1 MPASMYRNY
10 FAKTFEK
17 NSNLT
22 EIKKTNADLKHT
34 VRPKVCG
41 HLTTTFTYV
50 LVEHIPEYSIFC
62 LRVAVIITS
71 ALLRRL
77 SARRRRGIRVHS
89 ATRAFVRSDTD
100 VGRGELGCSR
110 CLNASQKVFT
120 GVEARALFRPLE
132 SFHSSLSRPR
142 VPGPR
147 FVHRH
152 AGTCLSLLVPLKGN
166 HNAGAF
172 KKRKTF

>member
-22 EIKKTNADLKHT
+22 EINKANADLKHT

-41 HLTTTFTYV
+41 HLITTFTYV

-62 LRVAVIITS
+62 LFVAVIITS

-89 ATRAFVRSDTD
+89 ATSVREI
-100 VGRGELGCSR
+100 RHR
-110 CLNASQKVFT
+110 CWARRT
-120 GVEARALFRPLE
+120 GVQSLFKRIPK
-132 SFHSSLSRPR
+132 
-142 VPGPR
+142 G
-147 FVHRH
+147 VHW
-152 AGTCLSLLVPLKGN
+152 G
-166 HNAGAF
+166 
-172 KKRKTF
+172 